1 MAEPKAK
8 TLQQRFGFMDTDMK
22 KPKHDEIMLWL
33 DSIVEERLASWIQ
46 HELEW
51 DPEVV
56 SDSQK
61 EFLDSRQNLLVL
73 LARKK
78 EQIDDHIQKFESL
91 ESVEKKSNFSFFESR
106 YRERLEDLEL
116 LKELHNKVTLLEKLD
131 PVPAKPSLSNI
142 KKIWE
147 SPIKGY
153 NDYIV
158 GFIDLKVIYDYP
170 ELILTGVTFSSN
182 SDRISGITWSPK
194 WEIRTIQQGH
204 YPRADPIY
212 FEVKTEIPSLGELI
226 RQINI
231 YREYGAKKIF
241 VVSPDDR
248 YVNVL
253 EEQGIGFIKYTPNK

>member
-33 DSIVEERLASWIQ
+33 DSIVEERIASWIK
-46 HELEW
+46 HEPEW
-51 DPEVV
+51 NSEII
-56 SDSQK
+56 SDYQK
-61 EFLDSRQNLLVL
+61 VFSNSRQNLLL
-73 LARKK
+73 FLERRKGRIENDIK
-78 EQIDDHIQKFESL
+78 EFESL
-91 ESVEKKSNFSFFESR
+91 KEADKYSSYYESR
-106 YRERLEDLEL
+106 YRESLEDLGL
-116 LKELHNKVTLLEKLD
+116 LKELHEKAARLEKLD
-131 PVPAKPSLSNI
+131 PVPVKPSLSNI

-147 SPIKGY
+147 CPVKGY

-158 GFIDLKVIYDYP
+158 GFIDLKVTYDYP
-170 ELILTGVTFSSN
+170 ELILAGISIPA
-182 SDRISGITWSPK
+182 DLYRISGITWSPK
-194 WEIRTIQQGH
+194 WEVHTIQQGH
-204 YPRADPIY
+204 YPCADPIY

-248 YVNVL
+248 YVSVL
-253 EEQGIGFIKYTPNK
+253 QEQGIGFIKYIPNK